1 MRSGYPLLHRPP
13 GGRGVLT
20 DDAMKVIVTYY
31 RSEVA
36 KPIHQRIRE
45 RGSAAGGIADIRNDK

>member
-1 MRSGYPLLHRPP
+1 
-13 GGRGVLT
+13 
-20 DDAMKVIVTYY
+20 MKVIVAYY

-45 RGSAAGGIADIRNDK
+45 RGSTAGGLADIRNDK